1 MNRGL
6 NMKDN
11 KGAIT
16 VFMVLIMLAMFMMAG
31 LLIDMSR
38 IILAQYTLDC
48 ATESAARTV
57 MAGYDET
64 LMSDYGL
71 YALQKSADDEDAN
84 KTKMGKYIKGNLTI
98 KNAGENAPY
107 FSILKLKD
115 SELKNV
121 NITYSKPIWESSTFR
136 EQVIEYEEG
145 RKYALILQEAVDI
158 LGDWVSGSITNS
170 INKANSANEANKTA
184 KSEASSYDGL
194 KNSLKG
200 KLTDNPKLSKIEIDS
215 INKNVD
221 DAFKS
226 LGKSIKGLGKSSAKS
241 LVSNVLGTASD
252 EFNDYLRNKSFCD
265 FEDTL
270 SQAKTKITDLSTS
283 VNTAKEQLNGTSS
296 YSNQSTQD
304 PSINVNDYVSN
315 AGNTDY
321 NAVSQRVAAAEES
334 LLAAEEFLND
344 SKTKFDNYS
353 SDYKTIGKIYSLVYM
368 TKQIE
373 EYWNENEV
381 EYDDATKQSIIDEA
395 NTKINELRNQIKTSE
410 FKNRI
415 GTNLINLNNFGTD
428 GLITSVQ
435 GVCDSVVTKQNQLI
449 NSVESLEISSVGEIV
464 IPEAK
469 EDYPGKSEQEANE
482 ENLNAQIKDFQ
493 SELERNQSNNM
504 GTLFSGDYAGYRF
517 SNPVGIWNGIS
528 NFCAAL
534 PVAQII
540 PMVEDI
546 AGAITSGDLEYNIAL
561 TAYTMEKTNN
571 VTSSARRNHYFK
583 WGETEYI
590 KYGWDAQWQN
600 VTNSISSIISL
611 RFTINFVYYFIKTPG
626 ELVARLI
633 GAASLG
639 GIQTALD
646 ATELFITGS
655 GCKIVPGV
663 GPKFTY
669 SDHLMVMMFLENSK
683 ETKLLD
689 TIQATLIQRDKTG
702 NANLKEM
709 YTEINAKAELDV
721 DLIFLKLFSFSK
733 INIGGFNNGK
743 YTVKSNVTMSY

>member
-1 MNRGL
+1 
-6 NMKDN
+6 MKDN

-48 ATESAARTV
+48 ATESAARTI

-71 YALQKSADDEDAN
+71 YALQKSAADEDSN
-84 KTKMGKYIKGNLTI
+84 KAKMEKYIKGNLSI
-98 KNAGENAPY
+98 RNAEDNAPY

-136 EQVIEYEEG
+136 EQVMEYEEG
-145 RKYALILQEAVDI
+145 RKYALILQEAIDI

-170 INKANSANEANKTA
+170 INKANSANEANKAA
-184 KSEASSYDGL
+184 KSEASNYDGI
-194 KNSLKG
+194 KNSLKE
-200 KLTDNPKLSKIEIDS
+200 KLTGNPKLSKIEIDS

-221 DAFKS
+221 EAFKS

-283 VNTAKEQLNGTSS
+283 VNTAKEQLNATSG
-296 YSNQSTQD
+296 YGNQSTQD

-344 SKTKFDNYS
+344 SKTKFDNYT

-381 EYDDATKQSIIDEA
+381 EYDDTTKQSIIDEV
-395 NTKINELRNQIKTSE
+395 NTKINELRNQIRTSE

-415 GTNLINLNNFGTD
+415 GTNILNLNNFGTD

-435 GVCDSVVTKQNQLI
+435 NVCDSVVTKQNQLI
-449 NSVESLEISSVGEIV
+449 NSIESLEISSVGEIV

-482 ENLNAQIKDFQ
+482 ENLNAQIKEFQ

-504 GTLFSGDYAGYRF
+504 GTLFSGEYAGYRF
-517 SNPVGIWNGIS
+517 SNPVGIWHGIS

-534 PVAQII
+534 PVAQVI

-571 VTSSARRNHYFK
+571 VTSSARRKHYFK

>member
-84 KTKMGKYIKGNLTI
+84 KTKMEKYIKGNLTI

-136 EQVIEYEEG
+136 EQVIEYEQG

-158 LGDWVSGSITNS
+158 LGDWVSGSITAE

-184 KSEASSYDGL
+184 KSSARSYDGTKSDL
-194 KNSLKG
+194 KDKIKG
-200 KLTDNPKLSKIEIDS
+200 NPKLSKIQIDN
-215 INKNVD
+215 INKGID
-221 DAFKS
+221 IGFDI
-226 LGKSIKGLGKSSAKS
+226 GKTTAKS
-241 LVSNVLGTASD
+241 FVSNALSTASE
-252 EFNDYLRNKSFCD
+252 EFNDYLSNKSFCD
-265 FEDTL
+265 FEETL
-270 SQAKTKITDLSTS
+270 SEAKTKMADLSAS
-283 VNTAKEQLNGTSS
+283 VNTAKEELNGTSG
-296 YSNQSTQD
+296 YDNQSTQD

-315 AGNTDY
+315 AGSTDY
-321 NAVSQRVAAAEES
+321 NAVSQRVAAAEKS
-334 LLAAEEFLND
+334 LSAAEEFLND
-344 SKTKFDNYS
+344 SKTKFENYS
-353 SDYKTIGKIYSLVYM
+353 NDYKTIGKIYSLVYM
-368 TKQIE
+368 TKQVE

-381 EYDDATKQSIIDEA
+381 ECDDATRQSIIDEA
-395 NTKINELRNQIKTSE
+395 NGKINELRNQIITSE

-415 GTNLINLNNFGTD
+415 GSNIINLNNFGTD
-428 GLITSVQ
+428 GLITSIQ

-449 NSVESLEISSVGEIV
+449 NSIESLEISSVGEIV

-546 AGAITSGDLEYNIAL
+546 AGSITSGDLEYNVAL

-571 VTSSARRNHYFK
+571 VTSSARRKHYFK
-583 WGETEYI
+583 WGETEYV

-600 VTNSISSIISL
+600 VTNAISSIISF
-611 RFTINFVYYFIKTPG
+611 RFTVNFVYYFIKTPG

-639 GIQTALD
+639 GVQTAVD

-655 GCKIVPGV
+655 GCKLVPVTGAA
-663 GPKFTY
+663 PKFTY

-721 DLIFLKLFSFSK
+721 ELIFLKLFSFSK
-733 INIGGFNNGK
+733 INFGGFNNGK

>member
-1 MNRGL
+1 
-6 NMKDN
+6 MKDN

-84 KTKMGKYIKGNLTI
+84 KTKMEKYIKGNLTI

-136 EQVIEYEEG
+136 EQVIEYEQG

-158 LGDWVSGSITNS
+158 LGDWVSGSITAE

-184 KSEASSYDGL
+184 KSSARSYDGTKSDL
-194 KNSLKG
+194 KDKIKG
-200 KLTDNPKLSKIEIDS
+200 NPKLSKIQIDN
-215 INKNVD
+215 INKGID
-221 DAFKS
+221 IGFDI
-226 LGKSIKGLGKSSAKS
+226 GKTTAKS
-241 LVSNVLGTASD
+241 FVSNALSTASE
-252 EFNDYLRNKSFCD
+252 EFNDYLSNKSFCD
-265 FEDTL
+265 FEETL
-270 SQAKTKITDLSTS
+270 SEAKTKMADLSAS
-283 VNTAKEQLNGTSS
+283 VNTAKEELNGTSG
-296 YSNQSTQD
+296 YDNQSTQD

-315 AGNTDY
+315 AGSTDY
-321 NAVSQRVAAAEES
+321 NAVSQRVAAAEKS
-334 LLAAEEFLND
+334 LSAAEEFLND
-344 SKTKFDNYS
+344 SKTKFENYS
-353 SDYKTIGKIYSLVYM
+353 NDYKTIGKIYSLVYM
-368 TKQIE
+368 TKQVE

-381 EYDDATKQSIIDEA
+381 ECDDATRQSIIDEA
-395 NTKINELRNQIKTSE
+395 NGKINELRNQIITSE

-415 GTNLINLNNFGTD
+415 GSNIINLNNFGTD
-428 GLITSVQ
+428 GLITSIQ

-449 NSVESLEISSVGEIV
+449 NSIESLEISSVGEIV

-546 AGAITSGDLEYNIAL
+546 AGSITSGDLEYNVAL

-571 VTSSARRNHYFK
+571 VTSSARRKHYFK
-583 WGETEYI
+583 WGETEYV

-600 VTNSISSIISL
+600 VTNAISSIISF
-611 RFTINFVYYFIKTPG
+611 RFTVNFVYYFIKTPG

-639 GIQTALD
+639 GVQTAVD

-655 GCKIVPGV
+655 GCKLVPVTGAA
-663 GPKFTY
+663 PKFTY

-721 DLIFLKLFSFSK
+721 ELIFLKLFSFSK
-733 INIGGFNNGK
+733 INFGGFNNGK